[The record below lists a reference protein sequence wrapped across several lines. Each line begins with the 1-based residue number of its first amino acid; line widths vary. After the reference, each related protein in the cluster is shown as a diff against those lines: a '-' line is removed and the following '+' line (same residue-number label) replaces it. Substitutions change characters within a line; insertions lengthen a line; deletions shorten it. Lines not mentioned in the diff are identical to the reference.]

1 VTYQMVGDLVRPIQ
15 GALEGGHPLP
25 HPLPLTPEGASDPGK
40 EVFGLVRGAPGL
52 EGNADESLGRL
63 QAFRNKESF

>member
-1 VTYQMVGDLVRPIQ
+1 
-15 GALEGGHPLP
+15 LP

-63 QAFRNKESF
+63 QAFINKESFERKERRTRKGSKAVK